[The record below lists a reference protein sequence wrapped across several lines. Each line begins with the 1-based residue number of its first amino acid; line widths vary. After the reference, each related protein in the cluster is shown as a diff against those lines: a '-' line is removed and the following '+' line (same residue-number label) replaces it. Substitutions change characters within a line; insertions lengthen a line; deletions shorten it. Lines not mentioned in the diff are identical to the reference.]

1 MFKLESN
8 QNIVSDTIDAALSH
22 DHRDHLLSDGL
33 TESHIYLLV
42 KDYGVRSIGEIEA
55 RELGF
60 VVADEKRKN
69 TKGTVSSS
77 GIYFPFRGEFGQLRC
92 DNPPIIKGKRRKY
105 LSPIGQ
111 QSQAWLP
118 DSANVVTEGFKDAA
132 AGTFH
137 GRIAT
142 GAIAGVSHY
151 RKALPQKGGHTLL
164 FDSDGWTNPSVFAAL
179 VSAAAWT
186 GGKIQLIPEIEGQPK
201 AGLCEYFKA
210 GHTAADYQ
218 TLIAG
223 AMSIGEFL
231 LELPN
236 RWGNMPTKY
245 LARALR
251 TIAVLG
257 ARHLASTE
265 LAILETRLKRFGKIH
280 EIPASEVT
288 RSLKVAKSAAQSDQ
302 SANEKRSAADQLID
316 IGRGNGISYFKTS
329 EGIVYADL
337 SHENKRQ
344 TVALRSKDFRQYL
357 RSELFDKTGR
367 SPGSEA
373 VQQAID
379 TLEAL
384 TLRNCPQQEVKVRL
398 ADHDGKIYLD
408 LADDTWQAIEVD
420 AAGWRMTGDYPV
432 RFRRGG
438 SSPMTKP
445 IEGGRLEDLKE
456 LCQFDFDTWVLI
468 VCFLIQCLKPSG
480 QYPVLCLHGAGGAGK
495 STITKMLKR
504 LIDPSPVLTRSNV
517 GDVRQFAIHA
527 TKRHIVAIDN
537 LSGLSAEQSDI
548 LCRAATGGGHS
559 ERTLHSDDEETNFSF
574 VNPLILNGIDS
585 IATRGDLLS
594 RAFLVTL
601 RAQENRPSEAVFE
614 QRLTDIQPGVF
625 GGLLDLLSQVL
636 AVLPSVEGTYQGT
649 ERFVGFVELGLA
661 IEQVLG
667 WESGTV
673 LRVLAG
679 VREEAHETAIES
691 SPVGQAIQELMLG
704 RERWTGSASEL
715 LQKLSALAPD
725 KVVRSNY
732 WPSDSTRLSKTLTRL
747 EPDLKALGLE
757 LSREKRTGG
766 LRMVTIERID
776 LATAM
781 PPSNTD
787 AAGELSPGAKVVLTV
802 DGEYSREGLSMGDW
816 VIVEEV
822 RLSGPTPQ
830 IPKPIPFAVVSDPKG
845 NKHSIWLSHLKPWNE
860 DDRLGVWESAA

>member
-210 GHTAADYQ
+210 GHTAEDYQ

-251 TIAVLG
+251 TIVVLG
-257 ARHLASTE
+257 VKHLSQTE
-265 LAILETRLKRFGKIH
+265 FAILTTRLKRFGKAH

-288 RSLKVAKSAAQSDQ
+288 RSVKAAQADQ
-302 SANEKRSAADQLID
+302 PSEKRSTADQLID
-316 IGRGNGISYFKTS
+316 IGRDDGISYFKTPD
-329 EGIVYADL
+329 GVVYADL
-337 SHENKRQ
+337 SLEGKRQ
-344 TVALRSKDFRQYL
+344 TVGLRSKGFRQHL
-357 RSELFDKTGR
+357 RATMFDKAGK
-367 SPGSEA
+367 SPGSDA

-384 TLRNCPQQEVKVRL
+384 ASRDALERKLSNRI
-398 ADHDGKIYLD
+398 ARDGDDIYID
-408 LADDTWQAIEVD
+408 LANDSWNAIRVTPNGWEVV
-420 AAGWRMTGDYPV
+420 TDYPI

-438 SSPMTKP
+438 CAAMPEPTQ
-445 IEGGRLEDLKE
+445 GGSLEDFRS
-456 LCQFDFDTWVLI
+456 LCQFDDANWVKILCWI
-468 VCFLIQCLKPSG
+468 VQAMIPSHE
-480 QYPVLCLHGAGGAGK
+480 YPILVIGGAHGAGK
-495 STITKMLKR
+495 TTITKAIKQ
-504 LIDPSPVLTRSNV
+504 LIDPTTPLTRSNV
-517 GDVRQFAIHA
+517 GDVRGFAIHA
-527 TKRHIVAIDN
+527 SKRHTIAIDN
-537 LSGLSAEQSDI
+537 LSGLTPEQSDI

-559 ERTLHSDDEETNFSF
+559 ERTLQTDDDETIFEFI
-574 VNPLILNGIDS
+574 NPMILNGIGS
-585 IATRGDLLS
+585 IATRDDLLD
-594 RAFLVTL
+594 RALVVGLQALTGSL
-601 RAQENRPSEAVFE
+601 QQGDFNRRLEAM
-614 QRLTDIQPGVF
+614 RPGVF
-625 GGLLDLLSQVL
+625 GALLDLISKVC
-636 AVLPSVEGTYQGT
+636 AILPAIQGTYHGT
-649 ERFVGFVELGLA
+649 ERFTGFMEVSLAVERA
-661 IEQVLG
+661 SG
-667 WESGTV
+667 WAPGTV
-673 LRVLAG
+673 LG
-679 VREEAHETAIES
+679 VFGESRAEAHQTAVES
-691 SPVGQAIQELMLG
+691 SPVGLAILDFMAN
-704 RERWTGSASEL
+704 RECWTGPANEL
-715 LQKLSALAPD
+715 WEQLSLTVSDKTKRHPSWPANGRWLSDRLCNRLA
-725 KVVRSNY
+725 
-732 WPSDSTRLSKTLTRL
+732 
-747 EPDLKALGLE
+747 PDLKALGIE
-757 LSREKRTGG
+757 VTRDKSNGARGI
-766 LRMVTIERID
+766 TIERIVPAATVEPQAEPARTVAASFTPIETEEIENYRSIAETA
-776 LATAM
+776 ATA
-781 PPSNTD
+781 
-787 AAGELSPGAKVVLTV
+787 SPEAVSIAWQTLRQLT
-802 DGEYSREGLSMGDW
+802 
-816 VIVEEV
+816 
-822 RLSGPTPQ
+822 
-830 IPKPIPFAVVSDPKG
+830 
-845 NKHSIWLSHLKPWNE
+845 
-860 DDRLGVWESAA
+860 DDRLKKAVWRGLSATARSALEKANETDRLVTWEAV